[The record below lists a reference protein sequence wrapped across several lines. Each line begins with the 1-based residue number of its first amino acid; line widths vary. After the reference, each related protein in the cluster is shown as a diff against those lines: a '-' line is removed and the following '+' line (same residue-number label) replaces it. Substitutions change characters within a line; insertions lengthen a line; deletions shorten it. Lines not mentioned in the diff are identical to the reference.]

1 MRQQVDR
8 QRIEL
13 FLQKIGRLFTRP
25 GRIYLV
31 GGTTMVYEGYR
42 QYTLDIYISFEV
54 ADDDHSAFVSAVREL
69 KETLALNIEEAS
81 PADFIPL
88 PSGNKERSQFIGR
101 YGQLDVFHYDLFST
115 ALSKIERGI
124 ESDFE
129 DVLLLLQSGRL
140 VSSRLADCFEEIMT
154 RYAEASL
161 KQDPVEFRRK
171 FAILKQMWHVRSSGC
186 TQ

>member
-13 FLQKIGRLFTRP
+13 FLQRFGC
-25 GRIYLV
+25 
-31 GGTTMVYEGYR
+31 
-42 QYTLDIYISFEV
+42 
-54 ADDDHSAFVSAVREL
+54 
-69 KETLALNIEEAS
+69 
-81 PADFIPL
+81 
-88 PSGNKERSQFIGR
+88 
-101 YGQLDVFHYDLFST
+101 
-115 ALSKIERGI
+115 
-124 ESDFE
+124 
-129 DVLLLLQSGRL
+129 L

-154 RYAEASL
+154 RCAEASL